1 MKRFLPLL
9 LFAGLLSPITAKA
22 DDFKVRDTCGQF
34 KAGFIDEKV
43 AHKRLGLPKNRIEDY
58 PERRFDKLD
67 RWEQTKVIDRNC
79 GAYLG
84 TNDSYYG
91 LP

>member
-1 MKRFLPLL
+1 MKRYLPLL
-9 LFAGLLSPITAKA
+9 LFAGLFSPLAVKA

-58 PERRFDKLD
+58 DERRFYKLE
-67 RWEQTKVIDRNC
+67 RWEQIKIIDRYC

-84 TNDSYYG
+84 TNDSYFG
-91 LP
+91 N